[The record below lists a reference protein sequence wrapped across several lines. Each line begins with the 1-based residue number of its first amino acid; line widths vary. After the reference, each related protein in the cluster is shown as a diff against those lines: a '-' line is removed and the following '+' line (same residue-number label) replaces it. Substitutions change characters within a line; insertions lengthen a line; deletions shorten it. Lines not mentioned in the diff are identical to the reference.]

1 MLTLGRRNDDSLA
14 REMEWLLSSEQ
25 NEITPASVWVLD
37 EEETIRRR
45 RVRVTEHRESRA
57 VDEVQ
62 EPPVLASTAVDEV
75 QEPQVLADELALT
88 DLEDLPEI
96 NPHVSVRDEDS
107 FAKPVALPAIDP
119 HVSVRDEDSFAK
131 PVALPEINPHVSI
144 RDEDSFAKPVALPDI
159 DPHVSVRD
167 EDSFAKP
174 LPLPEI
180 NPHVSVSD
188 DALISSPDSQVSRS
202 ARSVEEPQPPAGEPA
217 YVRVNLDGK
226 KEKTFIQEY
235 MGLSSSRSA
244 VSARAEDE
252 SRPLA
257 SEPREDELRPVVSSR
272 VQKFDEP
279 LPVTKPKVHD
289 LKQSRL
295 IVNFPVQNKPPVVTR
310 PIQNEAPPVVTP
322 PVQIESRPVATPR
335 VKVLDESQ
343 VLPGEASFATA
354 IPDDSVGGYS
364 HSPLQEF
371 LAKTNLSLKNLLLAS
386 LLFVSIVGVSAL
398 VIVEATT
405 GIFSPREVA
414 TSSSEAAAPQSAR
427 PEVLNSAKPVS
438 PPAASRPPKQ
448 ETQAVASPRE
458 YPKFPS
464 EATTSFPSEKT
475 KLTSP
480 EKSVSDF
487 SRRPH
492 SNDVRAEKQDK
503 KSAASSRA
511 TTARDDNKNAASSR
525 SLRASENSRNVRAS
539 ENSKN
544 VRTNSQESV
553 ARKKVTDGKRSNNKA
568 HSKTGE
574 KRSAS
579 NSRKDDA
586 GVRIKVEVKTPA
598 PPNGA
603 NGAQRPRTVT
613 RSSDRGQ

>member
-45 RVRVTEHRESRA
+45 RVRVTEHRESST

-62 EPPVLASTAVDEV
+62 EPQVLAPAAVDEV
-75 QEPQVLADELALT
+75 QEPQVLADEIAIT
-88 DLEDLPEI
+88 DLEELPEI
-96 NPHVSVRDEDS
+96 N
-107 FAKPVALPAIDP
+107 P

-131 PVALPEINPHVSI
+131 PVALPEINPHVSV
-144 RDEDSFAKPVALPDI
+144 RDEDSFPKPVALPEI
-159 DPHVSVRD
+159 NPHVSVRD

-188 DALISSPDSQVSRS
+188 DALISSPDSHVSSS
-202 ARSVEEPQPPAGEPA
+202 AGSIDELQPPAGEPA
-217 YVRVNLDGK
+217 YVRVNVDGK

-235 MGLSSSRSA
+235 MGLSSSRST

-310 PIQNEAPPVVTP
+310 PIQNEPRPVVTP
-322 PVQIESRPVATPR
+322 LVQIESQPLATPQ

-343 VLPGEASFATA
+343 ILPGEASFATA

-405 GIFSPREVA
+405 GIFSSRDVA
-414 TSSSEAAAPQSAR
+414 SSSEAAAPESAQ
-427 PEVLNSAKPVS
+427 PEVLNSAKPVA
-438 PPAASRPPKQ
+438 PPVESRPPKQ

-464 EATTSFPSEKT
+464 DATASFPSDKT

-487 SRRPH
+487 SRKPH
-492 SNDVRAEKQDK
+492 SNDVRAEKQEK
-503 KSAASSRA
+503 KSAGSSRA
-511 TTARDDNKNAASSR
+511 TARDDNKNAASSR
-525 SLRASENSRNVRAS
+525 NLRAGENSRNVRTS

-544 VRTNSQESV
+544 VRANSKETV
-553 ARKKVTDGKRSNNKA
+553 ARKKVTDSKRSNNNA
-568 HSKTGE
+568 PSKTGVR
-574 KRSAS
+574 RSAS
-579 NSRKDDA
+579 NSGKDDLR
-586 GVRIKVEVKTPA
+586 VRIKVEVKTPT